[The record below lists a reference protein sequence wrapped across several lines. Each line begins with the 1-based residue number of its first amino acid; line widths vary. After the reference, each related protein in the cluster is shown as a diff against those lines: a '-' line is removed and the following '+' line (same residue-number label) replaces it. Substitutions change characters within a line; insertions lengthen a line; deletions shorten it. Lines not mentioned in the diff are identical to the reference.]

1 MFWSICMNGAL
12 AFGMILIFLT
22 CLGDVDA
29 VMTSAYPL
37 MAICLNATNS
47 VAGASAMVA
56 GFLLTVISVS
66 IGSIAS
72 VSRLTWAWSRDGAL
86 PAYFAYVDPKHRI
99 PVRSVWFPLFI
110 VAILSLLNLANY
122 TAFSV
127 IISLYVSDAV
137 PPRGS

>member
-22 CLGDVDA
+22 CLGNVEDVMGA
-29 VMTSAYPL
+29 AYPL

-56 GFLLTVISVS
+56 GFLLTVISVA
-66 IGSIAS
+66 IGSVAS

-86 PAYFAYVDPKHRI
+86 PAYFSYVDPKHRI
-99 PVRSVWFPLFI
+99 PLRSVWFPLII
-110 VAILSLLNLANY
+110 VALLSLLNLANY

-127 IISLYVSDAV
+127 IISL
-137 PPRGS
+137 